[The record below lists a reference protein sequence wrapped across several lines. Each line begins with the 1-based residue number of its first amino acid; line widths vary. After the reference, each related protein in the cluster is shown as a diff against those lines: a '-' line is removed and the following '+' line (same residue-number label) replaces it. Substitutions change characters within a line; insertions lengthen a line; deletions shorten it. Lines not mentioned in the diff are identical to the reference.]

1 MYDSIYLTD
10 ICKELVSKSLALAG
24 TLYKSRN
31 IYKFDGSRC
40 YLLRM
45 VKFTEFYDSLI
56 RYGNDS
62 DVRIDRCEWIICG

>member
-1 MYDSIYLTD
+1 MYDRIYFTD
-10 ICKELVSKSLALAG
+10 ICKELVAKTLALAG

-45 VKFTEFYDSLI
+45 IKLTEFTILSSGTETI
-56 RYGNDS
+56 PTFGSIVAN
-62 DVRIDRCEWIICG
+62 G